1 MQNYLF
7 AIIINGVII
16 ALWLLLL
23 FKDKKK
29 GMEALKIG
37 CRTVFS
43 MLPLI
48 LIIIGAIGLFGVFVN
63 PSDIA
68 GSFGAQSGWR
78 GLIIV
83 TLVSSFLQIP
93 SIIIFPIAATLY
105 HSGASAG
112 VVATF
117 ACASTMAS
125 IFTLPLEMKFLGRRL
140 PPIRIALIIIISTI
154 IGGLTG
160 IVFSFI
166 K

>member
-16 ALWLLLL
+16 AIWLVLLA
-23 FKDKKK
+23 KDRKR
-29 GMEALKIG
+29 GIEALKIG

-48 LIIIGAIGLFGVFVN
+48 LIIIGAIGLFSVYVN
-63 PSDIA
+63 PNDIA
-68 GSFGAQSGWR
+68 SSFGDQSGWR
-78 GLIIV
+78 GLVVV
-83 TLVSSFLQIP
+83 TIVSSFLQIP
-93 SIIIFPIAATLY
+93 SIIIFPIAATIY

-125 IFTLPLEMKFLGRRL
+125 IFTMPLEMKFLGRRL
-140 PPIRIALIIIISTI
+140 PPIRIALIVVISII

-160 IVFSFI
+160 LVFSFI